1 MPSLSD
7 EGSSSRDAGK
17 TFVREV
23 GTPEAP
29 HTVLLVH
36 GWLASAGL
44 NWASV
49 FEPLGDHFRVVAAD
63 LRGHG
68 RGIRSRRRFRLEDC
82 ADDLAVL
89 VDQLGCGPVIV
100 VGYSMGGLIAQ
111 LLWRRHPELVAG
123 LVLCSTTRA
132 FVPGRRERY
141 LFGTTMNYAAGT
153 VRLSRLATRWY
164 PAGLRPLRGLRPG
177 RTTSL
182 RVSGRPVRCAVTT
195 CVRSSRRAMP
205 RASSTP
211 APWIGDVDVPTAVVM
226 TTQDRAIPLDA
237 QCQLADSIGNATVHS
252 IDDDHTACAH
262 ASFAPVLLA
271 ACRDVATRV
280 DQLAV
285 VTGPRSRGRRRSSAR
300 CDRWR

>member
-1 MPSLSD
+1 
-7 EGSSSRDAGK
+7 
-17 TFVREV
+17 
-23 GTPEAP
+23 
-29 HTVLLVH
+29 
-36 GWLASAGL
+36 
-44 NWASV
+44 
-49 FEPLGDHFRVVAAD
+49 
-63 LRGHG
+63 
-68 RGIRSRRRFRLEDC
+68 
-82 ADDLAVL
+82 

-164 PAGLRPLRGLRPG
+164 PAGLRPLHGLRPG

-182 RVSGRPVRCAVTT
+182 RVWAAGEMRRHDMRQVLEAGHAT
-195 CVRSSRRAMP
+195 CQFDS
-205 RASSTP
+205 

-237 QCQLADSIGNATVHS
+237 QCQLADSIGEATVHS

-262 ASFAPVLLA
+262 ATFAPVLLA
-271 ACRDVATRV
+271 ACRDVAARV
-280 DQLAV
+280 DQLA
-285 VTGPRSRGRRRSSAR
+285 
-300 CDRWR
+300 

>member
-1 MPSLSD
+1 MTVTSQQSPAVPL
-7 EGSSSRDAGK
+7 GRRVVLPGRGK
-17 TFVREV
+17 TFIREV
-23 GTPEAP
+23 GTPASP

-44 NWASV
+44 NWAPV
-49 FEPLGDHFRVVAAD
+49 FDPLGEHFRVVAAD

-68 RGIRSRRRFRLEDC
+68 RGIKSRRRFRLEDC

-89 VDQLGCGPVIV
+89 VKHLGCGPVIV

-132 FVPGRRERY
+132 FVPGSRERY

-164 PAGLRPLRGLRPG
+164 PAGIRPLRGLRPG
-177 RTTSL
+177 RHTSL
-182 RVSGRPVRCAVTT
+182 RAWAAGEMRRHDVRQVLEAGHAT
-195 CVRSSRRAMP
+195 CQFDS
-205 RASSTP
+205 
-211 APWIGDVDVPTAVVM
+211 APWIGEVDVPTAVVM

-237 QCQLADSIGNATVHS
+237 QYQLAESIRNATVHS

-262 ASFAPVLLA
+262 STFAPILLA
-271 ACRDVATRV
+271 ACRDVAGRV
-280 DQLAV
+280 TA
-285 VTGPRSRGRRRSSAR
+285 SN
-300 CDRWR
+300 